1 MQVLAARGPPAV
13 GGDGCEADGGGAS
26 RAALEAEELE
36 AGTAF
41 WGLRGAW
48 LGAVCTVA
56 CYLAP
61 CHAGTCV
68 CGPLCGFECCAPEE
82 PPAGGL
88 APRPPPAGAA
98 ASSVSSSSVAGH
110 GAGPARR
117 AHCKAVGCP

>member
-1 MQVLAARGPPAV
+1 MQVLAARGPPAG
-13 GGDGCEADGGGAS
+13 GGDGCEADGAAEGGPS
-26 RAALEAEELE
+26 RAAEELE

-68 CGPLCGFECCAPEE
+68 CGPVCGLECCAPEE
-82 PPAGGL
+82 EPSAGGL

-98 ASSVSSSSVAGH
+98 SSVSSSSAVGH
-110 GAGPARR
+110 GRP
-117 AHCKAVGCP
+117 